1 MKRIQPKFVPKYV
14 LYMRPV
20 IEVVDVDHEGEVG
33 EGAQHEGGDK
43 AGGDVVAGLPHKVD
57 DHLVET
63 FSMFFNIISP
73 FLCLCSLQH
82 QRWCS
87 CWRETPQQTLFPCT
101 QSSQAWSA
109 PAIINLGD
117 EFNMSIK
124 PGPWS
129 RSSSWTRVRSFV
141 GQRGTCEGR
150 SCKGTGRTTL

>member
-63 FSMFFNIISP
+63 VFNVFQHYLTFFVS
-73 FLCLCSLQH
+73 
-82 QRWCS
+82 
-87 CWRETPQQTLFPCT
+87 LFP
-101 QSSQAWSA
+101 
-109 PAIINLGD
+109 PAST
-117 EFNMSIK
+117 M
-124 PGPWS
+124 
-129 RSSSWTRVRSFV
+129 V
-141 GQRGTCEGR
+141 
-150 SCKGTGRTTL
+150 